1 MSASP
6 TRAEDLLLGLDE
18 GQRHVAEELR
28 GPVCVLAGAGTGK
41 TRAITHRIAYGVSS
55 GTYNPES
62 VLALTFTTRAAGEM
76 RTRLRQL
83 GAGTVQANTF
93 HAAALKQLGHFWPR
107 VVGVNAPKVIDS
119 KAKPLAEVAAKL
131 GLKIDTAT
139 LRDLAT
145 EVEWRKVSNL
155 TLPAYAV
162 KARSRS
168 LPGNLTADQVVEMM
182 QGYEDLKDDRAQ
194 IDMEDVLLLT
204 AGMLEAEPTVAME
217 VRDRYRFFVVD
228 EYQDVSP
235 LQQHLLDLWMGD
247 RRDLCV
253 VGDASQ
259 TIYSFTG
266 ATSDYLLNFGTTH
279 PDAHLIRLETNYRST
294 PAIVQTANALM
305 RDRPGALSLVSASA
319 EDGPGLAPTISVY
332 PDDAAEARGVAA
344 QISQEIASGTAPE
357 NIAVLYRINA
367 QAVAIEQALADLG
380 VSTHVHGATR
390 FFDLPEVKQAIMAL
404 RGASVS
410 ISGEPLFKS
419 VSDVLRSVGW
429 TQNPPAHTGAARS
442 TWEALNAL
450 MVLADEAPTDMTFR
464 AFTDDLLARQAS
476 KHEPTLHAVTLASI
490 HSAKGLEW
498 DSVHIIGL
506 TEGLFPIS
514 YAQSLEEIAEER
526 RLLYVALTRARM
538 RLSLSWAQLGAG
550 RQTQRE
556 RSRFLSEIGT
566 HMPGAGATT
575 PASTAR

>member
-1 MSASP
+1 MSSAPANSD
-6 TRAEDLLLGLDE
+6 DLLLNLDE
-18 GQRHVAEELR
+18 GQRAVAEELR

-41 TRAITHRIAYGVSS
+41 TRAITHRIAYGVAT
-55 GTYNPES
+55 GTYAPQA

-83 GAGTVQANTF
+83 GAGAVQANTF

-107 VVGVNAPKVIDS
+107 IVGVNAPKILES
-119 KAKPLAEVAAKL
+119 KAHPLAEVAKKL

-155 TLPAYAV
+155 TLANYAL
-162 KARSRS
+162 KAPSRS
-168 LPGNLTADQVVEMM
+168 LPGNLTAEQVVDLM

-217 VRDRYRFFVVD
+217 VRDQYRFFVVD

-235 LQQHLLDLWMGD
+235 LQHHLLDLWLGD

-266 ATSDYLLNFGTTH
+266 ATSEYLLNFGNEH
-279 PDAHLIRLETNYRST
+279 PDATLIRLEMNYRST
-294 PAIVQTANALM
+294 PAIVKTANALM
-305 RDRPGALSLVSASA
+305 RDRAGALTLVSATA
-319 EDGPGLAPTISVY
+319 EDGEGIAPALTAY

-344 QISQEIASGTAPE
+344 AIKAEIEAGTAPE

-367 QAVAIEQALADLG
+367 QAVAVEQALSDLG
-380 VSTHVHGATR
+380 VSTRTHGATR

-410 ISGEPLFKS
+410 VSGEPLFKS

-429 TQNPPAHTGAARS
+429 TQNPPAGTGAARAS
-442 TWEALNAL
+442 WEALNAL
-450 MVLADEAPTDMTFR
+450 MVLADEAPDNTTFR

-476 KHEPTLHAVTLASI
+476 KHEPTVHAVTLASV

-498 DSVHIIGL
+498 DSVHVIGL
-506 TEGLFPIS
+506 SEGLFPIS
-514 YAQSLEEIAEER
+514 YAQTLEEMAEER
-526 RLLYVALTRARM
+526 RLLYVALTRARK
-538 RLSLSWAQLGAG
+538 RLSLSWAQQGAG

-556 RSRFLSEIGT
+556 RSRFVSEIGT
-566 HMPGAGATT
+566 HMPGAAST
-575 PASTAR
+575 PAGSTRR